1 MKSHKYVIAGLFLG
15 ALMVGLQVEAA
26 SKPLELWRKFRRG
39 VVSFGRKLSD
49 IFNSLSDDQKQ
60 FLTVS
65 ALNKVG
71 SSADPDMVV
80 TYANSIAS
88 GKPEDV
94 VGVYLGTL
102 SRPEQEKALGD
113 AGVAKDKA
121 SELIAA
127 VEEAK

>member
-1 MKSHKYVIAGLFLG
+1 
-15 ALMVGLQVEAA
+15 
-26 SKPLELWRKFRRG
+26 
-39 VVSFGRKLSD
+39 
-49 IFNSLSDDQKQ
+49 
-60 FLTVS
+60 
-65 ALNKVG
+65 
-71 SSADPDMVV
+71 MVV